1 VAETVTAQPKKAT
14 RKPDPMTRI
23 LNDVKAA
30 AKHVTEFDVA
40 PVPEARALIHDG
52 RAAAWGRQYA
62 KDGAFDALL
71 LSLSFEALSSLNEAE
86 SRYSLTQLVAVALDR
101 IAQIDEAGK

>member
-1 VAETVTAQPKKAT
+1 V
-14 RKPDPMTRI
+14 
-23 LNDVKAA
+23 
-30 AKHVTEFDVA
+30 
-40 PVPEARALIHDG
+40 HDG

-101 IAQIDEAGK
+101 IAQIDAAK

>member
-1 VAETVTAQPKKAT
+1 
-14 RKPDPMTRI
+14 
-23 LNDVKAA
+23 
-30 AKHVTEFDVA
+30 
-40 PVPEARALIHDG
+40 VPETRALVHDG

-71 LSLSFEALSSLNEAE
+71 LSLAFESLSSLNEAE

-101 IAQIDEAGK
+101 IAQIDAAK